1 MPVPSRQSDETR
13 SCPST
18 PVRTRRPPPPQLSLR
33 MAAVAVPP
41 SPQVIDAMAT
51 RRVPLANLQNAT
63 NSPLRATAVGG
74 KRQRSHASEQRDV
87 LYGQPPTKK
96 PMIEVDDA
104 ESRRTG
110 LVRRSG
116 APTTAL
122 TRRLEAARDEKI
134 QKPAPKAVDRTQR
147 ATNENLDQ
155 IRQWQKHY
163 RTQFPRFVFYFESI
177 PEDIKYKVW
186 KQAYALGSVCIP
198 PCLHVHH

>member
-1 MPVPSRQSDETR
+1 
-13 SCPST
+13 
-18 PVRTRRPPPPQLSLR
+18 
-33 MAAVAVPP
+33 MA
-41 SPQVIDAMAT
+41 S

-74 KRQRSHASEQRDV
+74 KRQRSHASEQRDL
-87 LYGQPPTKK
+87 LYGQPPAKK

-122 TRRLEAARDEKI
+122 TRRLEAARDEKM
-134 QKPAPKAVDRTQR
+134 QKPAAKPADRTQR
-147 ATNENLDQ
+147 TSNENLEQ

-163 RTQFPRFVFYFESI
+163 RTQFPRFLFYFESI
-177 PEDIKYKVW
+177 PEDIKYKVS
-186 KQAYALGSVCIP
+186 KQAAALGSVSIQPCIQAQ
-198 PCLHVHH
+198 H